1 MKSIHKESGFASWE
15 LLLVIVVLAAAV
27 FVGYHVYTA
36 DKTVPAAPSSQTAAA
51 TAASPAATATPAAP
65 VINDTADLDKA
76 AAALDQVDVSG
87 SNADDSSQLDSS
99 TSSF

>member
-36 DKTVPAAPSSQTAAA
+36 DKTVPAAPSSQTAAD
-51 TAASPAATATPAAP
+51 TRTTTATVPAAP

-87 SNADDSSQLDSS
+87 SNAGDSSQLDSS